1 MFSDFRLGQ
10 QTTMRMLLMLLIMFS
25 FIRNIS
31 CHGAQ
36 MSNHRDQAI
45 STTHPEDGTGELS
58 LTSAFQM
65 DSSNNNVK

>member
-1 MFSDFRLGQ
+1 
-10 QTTMRMLLMLLIMFS
+10 
-25 FIRNIS
+25 
-31 CHGAQ
+31 

-65 DSSNNNVK
+65 DSSNNNIKWHTEGQLTIR